1 MASRRPHSGSSQG
14 WTGRFGRVA
23 GAPKPTVVNG
33 SRRTLRY
40 RRMCDI
46 DSGHEL
52 WTPDERTEGPL
63 AWTVAETL
71 GCATRW
77 PPTPGLH
84 RSARAVLHSL
94 LHRTPD
100 PRPFVAPCPSPDHAN
115 PRRDC
120 RPRRRRR
127 VLFGRVGSP
136 LSCTR
141 NPRTPANTR
150 PTTAAGRPRAASR
163 GGGDTPPSA
172 FLVPCRPPLS
182 VSCMDGEPR
191 SRRGVG

>member
-1 MASRRPHSGSSQG
+1 MASRRLHSGSSQG

-23 GAPKPTVVNG
+23 GAPKPTAVNG

-71 GCATRW
+71 GSATRW

-100 PRPFVAPCPSPDHAN
+100 PRPFVAPCPSPDMRIQGAAAGRGGAGACCLAGSAVRFLA
-115 PRRDC
+115 PGIREL
-120 RPRRRRR
+120 RPTPDRRRRLADR
-127 VLFGRVGSP
+127 GRRLGG
-136 LSCTR
+136 R
-141 NPRTPANTR
+141 RH
-150 PTTAAGRPRAASR
+150 RPR
-163 GGGDTPPSA
+163 PS
-172 FLVPCRPPLS
+172 LVLCRPPLS

>member
-23 GAPKPTVVNG
+23 GAPKPTAVNG

-71 GCATRW
+71 GSATRW

-94 LHRTPD
+94 LHRTRTLD
-100 PRPFVAPCPSPDHAN
+100 CFVAPCPSPDHAN

-120 RPRRRRR
+120 RPGGAG
-127 VLFGRVGSP
+127 VYCLVGSAVRFLAP
-136 LSCTR
+136 GIREL
-141 NPRTPANTR
+141 R
-150 PTTAAGRPRAASR
+150 PTPDRDGGWPTEGGVPGGRGHTALGLLGA
-163 GGGDTPPSA
+163 
-172 FLVPCRPPLS
+172 VPAVLDR
-182 VSCMDGEPR
+182 
-191 SRRGVG
+191 